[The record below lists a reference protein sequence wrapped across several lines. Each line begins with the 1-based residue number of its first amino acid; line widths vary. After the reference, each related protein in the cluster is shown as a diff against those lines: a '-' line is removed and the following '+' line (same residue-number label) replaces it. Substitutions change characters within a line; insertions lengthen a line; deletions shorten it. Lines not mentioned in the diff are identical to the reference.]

1 MQIPPLFR
9 SQNFHDSIYCI
20 YIYIYDISFLP
31 LLNANSLQK
40 SKNLLISVEK

>member
-9 SQNFHDSIYCI
+9 SQNFHDSIYC
-20 YIYIYDISFLP
+20 IYIYDISFLP